1 MKIDNLDI
9 EGFRWHIDDHLDEV
23 TTTLKQY
30 RDLCLEDE
38 MLAIRSE
45 KLIDLLKEAQS
56 ALDKASI
63 EVVEVGM
70 DMFGENL

>member
-9 EGFRWHIDDHLDEV
+9 EEFRWYIDDHLDEV
-23 TTTLKQY
+23 TTTLNQY

-45 KLIDLLKEAQS
+45 KLINLLKGAQS
-56 ALDKASI
+56 LLDKASI
-63 EVVEVGM
+63 EVIEVGM